1 MQRGGASCRVS
12 GVALRCA
19 GHRVTMNFFDLFRK
33 PAARSGDRQAGARAG
48 PASRALANAQSETLS
63 LQAHAWV
70 RQLPVTSR
78 PLELCN
84 VYPRI
89 ANRIARSWDDPA
101 SAETVLDD
109 LIVDHRGGR
118 KGFPSQI
125 ATELVRLYALHEK
138 RLVDKSSQSR

>member
-1 MQRGGASCRVS
+1 
-12 GVALRCA
+12 
-19 GHRVTMNFFDLFRK
+19 MN
-33 PAARSGDRQAGARAG
+33 
-48 PASRALANAQSETLS
+48 
-63 LQAHAWV
+63 V
-70 RQLPVTSR
+70 R

-138 RLVDKSSQSR
+138 RLVDKSTQSR